1 VYVKENGSCLVLA
14 NNFNHKQIRKT
25 ILKNT
30 KIMKTHNFI
39 RLVLYFTIS
48 FTIMSCSLEEVVN
61 YGPSTKVSFANQT
74 HTITQAMESISIPL
88 KLEPKAINNGFI
100 TIELSGNATY
110 GTDFTTIP
118 EAVNNKFYIKLLTN
132 TQDTSFVIKRENITT
147 TEKLINLKLSNPT
160 ADFSLGTRITS
171 EVKLN
176 AQPVVANKLNFMA
189 STGTVSEEN
198 TQGMTIS
205 LNTTTTVSNGTGA
218 KVKITAP
225 QGIAYGTHFST
236 IPAAI
241 LNEISLEF
249 NQNAQGTSF
258 NLVPIDDNVFI
269 GDYALTFE
277 IIETSDNLAI
287 GENKTFTATVTDN
300 DQPSGILNTIAELR
314 SKYNEHQGDW
324 YFPQDYFIEG
334 VVTSNGNTMD
344 NKSIYVQDATSGILI
359 RFMTP
364 NSFNLGDKIRL
375 NLINATGMS
384 MNDQKG
390 INGVYVS
397 NVVKYAENIPV
408 FEEIITIDQL
418 HTGNYEGK
426 KVKIEGV
433 HFINADGTVKFLGS
447 HTIRRDDAGAIVLVY
462 PTATF
467 CNYIIPQGTLSVSG
481 IVGDY
486 GRLMP
491 QKFTHDITN

>member
-1 VYVKENGSCLVLA
+1 
-14 NNFNHKQIRKT
+14 
-25 ILKNT
+25 
-30 KIMKTHNFI
+30 MKTHNFI
-39 RLVLYFTIS
+39 RLILYFTFS
-48 FTIMSCSLEEVVN
+48 YTIVSCSNEEVISN
-61 YGPSTKVSFANQT
+61 GPSTKVSFANQM
-74 HTITQAMESISIPL
+74 HTIAQDMESISIPL
-88 KLEPKAINNGFI
+88 KLEPKAINNGYI
-100 TIELSGNATY
+100 TIELSGNAIY

-132 TQDTSFVIKRENITT
+132 TQDTSFVISRANVTT

-160 ADFSLGTRITS
+160 ADFSLGNRIAS

-176 AQPVVANKLNFMA
+176 AQPVVANKLNFA
-189 STGTVSEEN
+189 GSTGTVSEGHSE
-198 TQGMTIS
+198 GITIG

-225 QGIAYGTHFST
+225 QGIVYGTHFST
-236 IPAAI
+236 IPATI

-249 NQNAQGTSF
+249 NQNAQETSF
-258 NLVPIDDNVFI
+258 KVAPIDDTAFI
-269 GDYALTFE
+269 GDYSITFE

-287 GENKTFTATVTDN
+287 GENKTFTATISEN
-300 DQPSGILNTIAELR
+300 DQPSGTINTIAELR
-314 SKYNEHQGDW
+314 SKYNEHQGEW
-324 YFPQDYFIEG
+324 YLSEDYFIEG

-344 NKSIYVQDATSGILI
+344 NKSIYVQDGTSGILI
-359 RFMTP
+359 RFTSP

-375 NLINATGMS
+375 NLKNGTGML

-408 FEEIITIDQL
+408 FEEIITIAQL

-426 KVKIEGV
+426 RVKIENV
-433 HFINADGTVKFLGS
+433 YFVDADGTVKFLGN
-447 HTIRRDDAGAIVLVY
+447 HTFRRDESGAIVLVY
-462 PTATF
+462 ASAQF
-467 CNYIIPQGTLSVSG
+467 SDYIIPQGTLSITG